1 MIFIFWREYMN
12 MSSKMKLVKL
22 DIELKSKTKC
32 SFTNLEDKR
41 KFYLMVD

>member
-32 SFTNLEDKR
+32 RVNLEDKR